1 MVVDELHQFHSMEH
15 FNSVWN
21 QLDLCAYS
29 LLIAA
34 LYRLAVRRRRP
45 SFPGPPPTPAATAA
59 AAAPAVTAAAAT
71 ATATTCW
78 RRPTLLFGAAA
89 IPLFLRVLQQ
99 FQTHKQLGVLLVI
112 IGEMMNDVVSFMA
125 IFVVFLLGFFIA
137 FLAVMKVQAPFAAL
151 GLGHFD
157 AGSFDEWHER
167 PGVWNSWRA
176 FEVPLAMVGENL
188 LEAVGRRRWWG
199 SRCCGSTS
207 LLPRCFWSIC

>member
-1 MVVDELHQFHSMEH
+1 M
-15 FNSVWN
+15 
-21 QLDLCAYS
+21 
-29 LLIAA
+29 
-34 LYRLAVRRRRP
+34 LAKA
-45 SFPGPPPTPAATAA
+45 S
-59 AAAPAVTAAAAT
+59 
-71 ATATTCW
+71 
-78 RRPTLLFGAAA
+78 TLLFGAAA

-112 IGEMMNDVVSFMA
+112 IGEMMNDVASFMA

-176 FEVPLAMVGENL
+176 FEVPLWAMVGENS
-188 LEAVGRRRWWG
+188 LEAVEEASPLVGIALLWIYIIIAQVLLVNLLIAMMSSPSRR
-199 SRCCGSTS
+199 SRRSHSRSTPS
-207 LLPRCFWSIC
+207 GACAPSWRLATSSSCRRPSRSPS